1 VGAYIGI
8 VNRLASAPGR
18 PRWLWW
24 PCLRWARAAATVG
37 PAPAGRRIRYRHGDH
52 PRRI

>member
-24 PCLRWARAAATVG
+24 PWLAVHRAAVAAMAAAARAVAVQ
-37 PAPAGRRIRYRHGDH
+37 
-52 PRRI
+52 